1 MPKNI
6 WDNDCDTCLHF
17 NCSTCEGATTLPPP
31 KEEPDVPKR
40 ACPADRRDISID
52 CDDCSIG
59 HDCEDRRTSVPLG
72 KAINTPKCFPDV
84 SALTD
89 AATRLD
95 GMAAACRR
103 AAEAHKKAANAVRAS
118 NTAAT
123 DYASGGTFYSFL
135 HSGAVRVTAVKAVWT
150 AENEWA
156 LAVSMSEELTAPP
169 KEG

>member
-40 ACPADRRDISID
+40 ACPAYD

-59 HDCEDRRTSVPLG
+59 HDCEDRRASVLLG

-103 AAEAHKKAANAVRAS
+103 AAEAHRKAASAVCAS
-118 NTAAT
+118 DAAAA
-123 DYASGGTFYSFL
+123 DYSSGGTFYSFL
-135 HSGAVRVTAVKAVWT
+135 HSGAVRATAVEAVRT
-150 AENEWA
+150 AESEWA